1 MKLPDLS
8 RLHELRMATTAAG
21 YELDAMRDRFNAL
34 RSRHEDGTAPQ
45 AVGAH
50 QLFQTPEPIAARLAE
65 IADLRP
71 GLSVLEPSAG
81 LGRLLRP
88 IIAAGCNAYACEIN
102 AELAGV
108 LFRMF
113 PDVSLLQRDF
123 LTVRPSWE
131 GGCGLIVKPFGNGP
145 VEFDRVCMNPPFT
158 MRSDIAHIRH
168 ALQFLKPGGILAG
181 ICMAGR
187 QREEALWDIAETWE
201 ELPAGTFREAGT
213 NVPSILFSIRK
224 N

>member
-8 RLHELRMATTAAG
+8 RLHDLRMATTAAG

-45 AVGAH
+45 AVSAH
-50 QLFQTPEPIAARLAE
+50 QLFQTPEPIATRLA
-65 IADLRP
+65 ALLP
-71 GLSVLEPSAG
+71 GFSGSARVLEPSAG
-81 LGRLLRP
+81 LGRILRALQDVP
-88 IIAAGCNAYACEIN
+88 GIAETVAVEVDRELCGC
-102 AELAGV
+102 
-108 LFRMF
+108 LFRMDL
-113 PDVSLLQRDF
+113 PGVRIMQRDF
-123 LTVRPSWE
+123 LTVTPDE
-131 GGCGLIVKPFGNGP
+131 TGL
-145 VEFDRVCMNPPFT
+145 FDGVAMNPPFT

-168 ALQFLKPGGILAG
+168 ALQFLKPGGVLAG

-187 QREEALWDIAETWE
+187 QREAAFRDMAETWE

>member
-8 RLHELRMATTAAG
+8 RLHDLRMATTAAG

-45 AVGAH
+45 AVSAH
-50 QLFQTPEPIAARLAE
+50 QLFQTPEPVAARLA
-65 IADLRP
+65 ALLP
-71 GLSVLEPSAG
+71 GFSGSARVLEPSAG
-81 LGRLLRP
+81 LGRILRALQDVP
-88 IIAAGCNAYACEIN
+88 GIAETVAVEVDRELCGC
-102 AELAGV
+102 
-108 LFRMF
+108 LFRMDL
-113 PDVSLLQRDF
+113 PGVRIMQRDF
-123 LTVRPSWE
+123 LTVTPDE
-131 GGCGLIVKPFGNGP
+131 TGL
-145 VEFDRVCMNPPFT
+145 FDAVAMNPPFT
-158 MRSDIAHIRH
+158 MRADIAHIRH
-168 ALQFLKPGGILAG
+168 ALTFIKPGGTLAG

-201 ELPAGTFREAGT
+201 ELPAGTFRESGT